1 MSVGLILALTFEAIF
16 FNLITVRKFPISV
29 QADHAHP
36 LEAEYQSVMEKLP
49 HAATTEC

>member
-16 FNLITVRKFPISV
+16 FISLPFVSFPISV

>member
-16 FNLITVRKFPISV
+16 YLITVRKFPISV

-36 LEAEYQSVMEKLP
+36 LKAEYQSVMEKLP